1 MALSSLIVQTDGT
14 VQATTWVGLLY
25 ELSLLGQI
33 LQGRYNR
40 AKPKFKRNAIAVDY
54 KFDGEAA
61 TFVAK
66 LSLEGQ
72 RIILPAATKPTFVV
86 DKIYSDYLLD
96 ADGSPIPF
104 DGGTGVLTG
113 ITSFEEAIIYAAEMV
128 SFLESQIE
136 PDQLLKEINI
146 VNLTPTP
153 EDGNET
159 LDISVPMRNIWDVAA
174 GKAILVPKN
183 YLYILDVVV

>member
-25 ELSLLGQI
+25 ELSLLGHV

-40 AKPKFKRNAIAVDY
+40 AKPKFKRNAIAIDY
-54 KFDGEAA
+54 KFDGEAT
-61 TFVAK
+61 TFVSK

-72 RIILPAATKPTFVV
+72 RIILPLATKPTFVV

-96 ADGSPIPF
+96 AAGSPIPF

-159 LDISVPMRNIWDVAA
+159 LDISIPMRNIWDVAA
-174 GKAILVPKN
+174 GKAVLLPKN

>member
-40 AKPKFKRNAIAVDY
+40 AKPKFKRNAISVDY

-66 LSLEGQ
+66 ASLEGQ
-72 RIILPAATKPTFVV
+72 RLIVAPSTKPEFVV

-96 ADGSPIPF
+96 AASAPIPF
-104 DGGTGVLTG
+104 DGGTGVLAG
-113 ITSFEEAIIYAAEMV
+113 INSFEEAWIFTSQMISY
-128 SFLESQIE
+128 LESQIE

-159 LDISVPMRNIWDVAA
+159 LDISIPMRNVWDVAA
-174 GKAILVPKN
+174 GKAVLVAKN
-183 YLYILDVVV
+183 YLYILDVPV